1 MYKLS
6 VTYKDYSISNIDV
19 EFKQFSGGEWNVK
32 LPEDVITYGSYEAE
46 NVRVDASIYD
56 GDIMKLAILT
66 DALHRLFGTGVRYVL
81 DLSYLPYARQDRVMT
96 EGESLSLRVFCD
108 FINSLKYDVVFLTDP
123 HSDVSTALINNVC
136 VNRQWCWGAMG
147 ISRRNYDAIVSP
159 DAGALKK
166 IYPQA
171 KEGNLPVI
179 EAMKTRDIQTGV
191 VSEPRF
197 SADVTGKRLLI
208 VDDICD
214 GGRSFLNLGKA
225 LKEAGAARVDLY
237 VTHGIFSYNAKE
249 NLAQYIDNVYSK
261 HDWTK

>member
-1 MYKLS
+1 MFNVFVQYPKNF
-6 VTYKDYSISNIDV
+6 ISSQI
-19 EFKQFSGGEWNVK
+19 EFKQFAGGEWNVK
-32 LPEDVITYGSYEAE
+32 IPEEILMESPSDAVSVAI
-46 NVRVDASIYD
+46 DASIHD
-56 GDIMKLAILT
+56 GDIMKLAIIN
-66 DALHRLFGTGVRYVL
+66 DALRRFFGNRVEFILNMT
-81 DLSYLPYARQDRVMT
+81 YLPYARQDRVMT
-96 EGESLSLRVFCD
+96 NGESLSIKVFCD
-108 FINSLKYDVVFLTDP
+108 FINSMQFDKVIIDDP
-123 HSDVSTALINNVC
+123 HSDVSSSLINNIHILEQ
-136 VNRQWCWGAMG
+136 NCWMNGV
-147 ISRRNYDAIVSP
+147 RHREYDAIVSP

-171 KEGNLPVI
+171 KAASLPVI